1 MEMAKAIPA
10 SFVMHNVACNNINLD
25 PSLRS
30 WECIVCAFWFKPDFA
45 EQNLSLLFLN
55 FLLGSF

>member
-30 WECIVCAFWFKPDFA
+30 WECIVWAFWFKPDFA
-45 EQNLSLLFLN
+45 EQILSSLFK
-55 FLLGSF
+55 FFLGSF